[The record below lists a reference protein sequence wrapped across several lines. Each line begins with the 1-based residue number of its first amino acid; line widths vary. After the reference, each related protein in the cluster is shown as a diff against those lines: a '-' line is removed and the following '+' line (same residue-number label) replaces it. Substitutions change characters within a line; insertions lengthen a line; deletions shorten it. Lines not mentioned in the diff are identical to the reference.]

1 MQITTERLL
10 IRQFK
15 QDDFPFVYAYVSDEE
30 TMHYLPE
37 DTFTEG
43 DTIKF
48 IEKHRRDNPEAF
60 SVVLLETNEVIGH
73 IIFEIYFGKHT
84 YEIGW
89 VFNKMFHGNGYA
101 TEAARAIIA
110 YAFETLNL
118 HRVVATCQPENT
130 ASYRVME
137 KIGMRREGF
146 FKQCIPYKDTWWDE
160 YSYAILQPEYND
172 TKVKKDG
179 WMRVPV

>member
-15 QDDFPFVYAYVSDEE
+15 QEDFPFVYAYVSDEE

-37 DTFTEG
+37 GTFTKDE
-43 DTIKF
+43 TKKF
-48 IEKHRRDNPEAF
+48 IEKHSRDNPEAF

-73 IIFEIYFGKHT
+73 MIFEKYFGEHT

-89 VFNKMFHGNGYA
+89 VFNNMFHGNGYA

-130 ASYRVME
+130 ASYCVME

-179 WMRVPV
+179 